1 MECGIINRSLND
13 MDCVG
18 DLRTLTEQLVNWFS
32 HFVAVSGTG
41 SWFEALSLP
50 SLCPSA
56 LFHALPSS

>member
-1 MECGIINRSLND
+1 